1 MKLYH
6 VSFGAGS
13 CGMKNFIP
21 RVPNSTG
28 EGEDKNTARICL
40 TPSVEKCIQAV
51 GTAYRW
57 LRTGERFTVYEA
69 DISLASEKLTRP
81 DELNLRGLVPDS
93 MENEE
98 YWYLSSLTMKA
109 KRCEILSF
117 CGYHDI
123 AWSCVN
129 ESDMLDILENML
141 KNENPRLK
149 ESISSINTA
158 RLTSFE
164 IYSEVSKCAGGLG
177 EDIFIDDFW
186 DTITELPWAQIYK
199 IDKIDY
205 MEI

>member
-1 MKLYH
+1 M
-6 VSFGAGS
+6 
-13 CGMKNFIP
+13 
-21 RVPNSTG
+21 
-28 EGEDKNTARICL
+28 
-40 TPSVEKCIQAV
+40 
-51 GTAYRW
+51 TAYRW

-81 DELNLRGLVPDS
+81 DELNLRGLVLDS
-93 MENEE
+93 IENEE
-98 YWYLSSLTMKA
+98 YWYLSSLAMKA
-109 KRCEILSF
+109 KGCEILSF
-117 CGYHDI
+117 CRYHDI
-123 AWSCVN
+123 AWSYVN

-141 KNENPRLK
+141 KNENPWLK

-164 IYSEVSKCAGGLG
+164 IYSEVSKCVGRLG

-186 DTITELPWAQIYK
+186 DNITELPWAQIYK